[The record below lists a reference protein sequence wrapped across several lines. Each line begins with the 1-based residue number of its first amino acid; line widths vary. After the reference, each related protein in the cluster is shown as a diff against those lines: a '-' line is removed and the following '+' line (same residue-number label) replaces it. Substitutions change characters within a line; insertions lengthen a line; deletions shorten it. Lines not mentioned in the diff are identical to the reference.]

1 VDLLQRHQ
9 AAARD
14 LNPSEKL
21 MSKID
26 VQKELEKAH
35 AEPLLPIEKHL
46 IGWSLGIGVTLLVI
60 LALFNRFFPVAGA

>member
-1 VDLLQRHQ
+1 MDLLQRHQ

-14 LNPSEKL
+14 LNPRRQTL
-21 MSKID
+21 SKID

-46 IGWSLGIGVTLLVI
+46 IGWSLGIGITLLVI
-60 LALFNRFFPVAGA
+60 LALFNRFFPVASA